1 MTQGTGPKGQATRLT
16 GLEVELTPAEET
28 VLWVLQAIGGAVE
41 VSVLTMRSGV
51 DAEQVIDF
59 LRFARRVDLVRVE
72 LRHTPVARGNHTII
86 STSYGPVTLTPRGEH
101 VAAEIAARVEQEA
114 ASAAP

>member
-1 MTQGTGPKGQATRLT
+1 MRLT
-16 GLEVELTPAEET
+16 DLEITLTPAEQT

-41 VSVLTMRSGV
+41 VSLLTMRSGV
-51 DAEQVIDF
+51 EAELVIDF

-72 LRHTPVARGNHTII
+72 LRHMPAWRGGRTIV

-101 VAAEIAARVEQEA
+101 VAAEIAARLEREA
-114 ASAAP
+114 PAAAV